1 MNSCILMATIVRAPE
16 LRYTQDNQTP
26 VTHMMVEFEGS
37 KPEEKATLKVTG
49 WGNLATEMPESYSEG
64 DRVIIEGRLSMT
76 NFDRPE
82 GFKEKRAELV
92 ASKIYRLD
100 GTVSETVPSS
110 SKETSSK
117 SDRAKT
123 SKTAQPKATVAQ
135 SADSDDY
142 DDYATAATSSQSKS
156 TSAQENLDE
165 IPF

>member
-37 KPEEKATLKVTG
+37 KPEEKSTLRVTG
-49 WGNLATEMPESYSEG
+49 WGNLATEMQESYSEG
-64 DRVIIEGRLSMT
+64 ERVIIEGRLSMST
-76 NFDRPE
+76 LDRQE

-100 GTVSETVPSS
+100 GTVTETVPTS
-110 SKETSSK
+110 SKETSPK
-117 SDRAKT
+117 SDRPKS
-123 SKTAQPKATVAQ
+123 SKAAQPKTTVAE
-135 SADSDDY
+135 SIDKDDY
-142 DDYATAATSSQSKS
+142 EDYATATAGKSKS
-156 TSAQENLDE
+156 TSAEENLDE

>member
-37 KPEEKATLKVTG
+37 KPEEKSTLRVTG
-49 WGNLATEMPESYSEG
+49 WGNLATEMQESYSEG
-64 DRVIIEGRLSMT
+64 ERVIIEGRLSMT
-76 NFDRPE
+76 TLDRPE

-100 GTVSETVPSS
+100 GTAIETVPALS
-110 SKETSSK
+110 SKETSPK

-123 SKTAQPKATVAQ
+123 QKAAQPKAT
-135 SADSDDY
+135 DSDDY
-142 DDYATAATSSQSKS
+142 EDYATATTSKTKQAVS